1 MIKELV
7 GTIVN
12 VAVEENIIGVKLKI
26 GEDKTTL
33 ITEPYNSITLDFY
46 KSQVGEEVKIVF
58 SDVPI
63 DCEK

>member
-12 VAVEENIIGVKLKI
+12 IAVEENVIGVKLKI
-26 GEDKTTL
+26 GENKTAL

-58 SDVPI
+58 SDVPM